1 MSERDADLGRAPADA
16 ARRDAATNSDSLKAR
31 APNFATGL
39 LRLALAPPRYAPIC
53 VAVLGLVVA
62 SQPAAAQGSPPQ
74 PGTTTPTGAI
84 ERLPAVT
91 SPEGIRMTFPYRA
104 PAVSPS
110 SMINSRRT
118 YELIRAGNLYLSL
131 QDAIALALE
140 NNLDVEVARYGP
152 LMAKTEIERAKGG
165 GQLRGLTYTVRELPS
180 GEGGP
185 AGPLL
190 TTLGDNSLSTAVTAN
205 FGDASLVTGSTTEFS
220 VLNPLPLSVG
230 SSIPQYDPTLSTNLS
245 WNHTSMP
252 QASIDSYG
260 VFNYTA
266 NTTSGGGALSQ
277 GFSTGATATLSYTST
292 RTSADSPTEDFNPY
306 TTAALGIT
314 ISQPLLQGF
323 GIDLNRRFIRIAENE
338 QKLAY
343 QTFRLQLV
351 ATVYSVIRLY
361 WDMVSL
367 RGDVGVKK
375 QAMSAAQKLYD
386 DNRSQVEV
394 GTMAPLQLKRAQ
406 AEVARTRQDLIT
418 AQGLAD
424 QQEALLK
431 NVLTRSGKADPS
443 LIAVHIVPLDP
454 LEVPKDEVLPPLEE
468 LVDFALK
475 TRPDL
480 DQERIQLEN
489 VNLSLKGSKN
499 ALLPQLDIVASAT
512 NNAFAGQPNSLP
524 EVNLGFPSL
533 RVTDPALLGG
543 TETLFSQLF
552 QRNYPNYGIGFQ
564 LTIPIRNRIAQ
575 ADVIRDQ
582 LQMRQSE
589 ARLKQNMNQVRVEV
603 ENARLAVER
612 ARAAYEAGVET
623 RSLQEDA
630 LDAEQQ
636 RLAVGQSTT
645 FAVIQIERDLAQARS
660 TELVAAGDYLKAK
673 AALDRAM
680 GRTLLMNNVKYA
692 EGLNGIVPRPPS
704 ALPPEK

>member
-1 MSERDADLGRAPADA
+1 MIARIQDRLIQRMSERDVEVC
-16 ARRDAATNSDSLKAR
+16 
-31 APNFATGL
+31 
-39 LRLALAPPRYAPIC
+39 LAPGGAQW
-53 VAVLGLVVA
+53 LVVSGQRSDGMRPRSSA
-62 SQPAAAQGSPPQ
+62 LVCAAMLGVVLACQPVEAQGNPPQ
-74 PGTTTPTGAI
+74 PGSTAPSGAI
-84 ERLPAVT
+84 ERLPSVT

-104 PAVSPS
+104 PAVSPT
-110 SMINSRRT
+110 SMVNSRRT

-140 NNLDVEVARYGP
+140 NNLDIEVARYGP
-152 LMAKTEIERAKGG
+152 LMATTEIERAKGG
-165 GQLRGLTYTVRELPS
+165 GQLRGLTYTVRELPP

-190 TTLGDNSLSTAVTAN
+190 TALGANALPTALTAN

-220 VLNPLPLSVG
+220 ILNPLPPSTG
-230 SSIPQYDPTLSTNLS
+230 SSIPQYDPSLTTNLS

-252 QASIDSYG
+252 QPSFDSYG
-260 VFNYTA
+260 VFNYTM
-266 NTTSGGGALSQ
+266 NTTTGGGALSQ
-277 GFSTGATATLSYTST
+277 GFSTGATASLSYTST
-292 RTSADSPTEDFNPY
+292 RTNADSPTEDVNPY
-306 TTAALGIT
+306 TTAALGFT

-323 GIDLNRRFIRIAENE
+323 GIDLNRRFIRIAKNE
-338 QKLAY
+338 QKLAT

-361 WDMVSL
+361 WDMASL
-367 RGDVGVKK
+367 RADVGVKK
-375 QAMSAAQKLYD
+375 EALAAAQKLYD

-431 NVLTRSGKADPS
+431 NIITRSGNEDPS
-443 LIAVHIVPLDP
+443 LIAVHIVPLDR

-480 DQERIQLEN
+480 IQERIQLEN

-499 ALLPQLDIVASAT
+499 ALLPQLDLIASAT
-512 NNAFAGQPNSLP
+512 NNAFAGQPNSIP
-524 EVNLGFPSL
+524 EVNLGFPTP

-543 TETLFSQLF
+543 AGTLFSQIF

-589 ARLKQNMNQVRVEV
+589 ARLKQNVNQVRVEV

-612 ARAAYEAGVET
+612 GLAAYEAAVET

-645 FAVIQIERDLAQARS
+645 FAVIQIERDLEQARS
-660 TELVAAGDYLKAK
+660 TELVAAGNYLKAK

-680 GRTLLMNNVKYA
+680 GRTLRMNHVEYA
-692 EGLNGIVPRPPS
+692 EGLSGVVPRPPS

>member
-1 MSERDADLGRAPADA
+1 MQGISERDAGV
-16 ARRDAATNSDSLKAR
+16 
-31 APNFATGL
+31 F
-39 LRLALAPPRYAPIC
+39 LAPGGSRWP
-53 VAVLGLVVA
+53 VASGHWSEGKRLGSSALVCFAALLGLA
-62 SQPAAAQGSPPQ
+62 AMCQPAAAQGNPPQ
-74 PGTTTPTGAI
+74 PGSTAPSGAI

-91 SPEGIRMTFPYRA
+91 SPEGIKLTFPYRA

-110 SMINSRRT
+110 SMMNSRRT

-140 NNLDVEVARYGP
+140 NNLDIEVARYGP

-165 GQLRGLTYTVRELPS
+165 GQLRGLTYTVRELAP

-190 TTLGDNSLSTAVTAN
+190 TALGASALPTALTSN

-220 VLNPLPLSVG
+220 ILNALPPSAG
-230 SSIPQYDPTLSTNLS
+230 SSIPQYDPSLSTNLS

-252 QASIDSYG
+252 EPSFDSYG
-260 VFNYTA
+260 VFNYTT

-277 GFSTGATATLSYTST
+277 GFSTGATASLSYTST
-292 RTSADSPTEDFNPY
+292 RTSTDSTTLGSNPY

-314 ISQPLLQGF
+314 VTQPLLQGF

-361 WDMVSL
+361 WDLASL
-367 RGDVGVKK
+367 RADVGVKK
-375 QAMSAAQKLYD
+375 EALAAAQKLYE

-394 GTMAPLQLKRAQ
+394 GTMATLQLKRAQ

-443 LIAVHIVPLDP
+443 LIDVHIVTLDP
-454 LEVPKDEVLPPLEE
+454 LDVPKGDVLPPLEE

-489 VNLSLKGSKN
+489 INLSLKGSKN
-499 ALLPQLDIVASAT
+499 ELLPQLDLIAGAT
-512 NNAFAGQPNSLP
+512 NNAFAGQINSVP
-524 EVNLGFPSL
+524 EVNLGFPVL
-533 RVTDPALLGG
+533 RQTDPALLGG
-543 TETLFSQLF
+543 AGTLFSQLF

-564 LTIPIRNRIAQ
+564 LTIPIRNRVAQ

-589 ARLKQNMNQVRVEV
+589 ARLKQNLNQVRVEV

-612 ARAAYEAGVET
+612 GRAAYDAAVET

-645 FAVIQIERDLAQARS
+645 FAVIQIERDLEQARS
-660 TELVAAGDYLKAK
+660 TELVAAGNYLKAK

-680 GRTLLMNNVKYA
+680 GRTLRMNHVEYA
-692 EGLNGIVPRPPS
+692 EGLSGVVPRPPS

>member
-1 MSERDADLGRAPADA
+1 MSERDADLGLAPAEI
-16 ARRDAATNSDSLKAR
+16 ARRYAEAGSDSLR
-31 APNFATGL
+31 ADVPSRAAGHL
-39 LRLALAPPRYAPIC
+39 PSAPIRQRYAQLC
-53 VAVLGLVVA
+53 FAMLAFVAA
-62 SQPAAAQGSPPQ
+62 SLPAAAQGNPPQ
-74 PGTTTPTGAI
+74 PGTTAPSGAI
-84 ERLPAVT
+84 ERLPSVT

-110 SMINSRRT
+110 STVNSRRT

-165 GQLRGLTYTVRELPS
+165 GQLRGLTYTVRELPP

-190 TTLGDNSLSTAVTAN
+190 TALGASALPTALTSN

-220 VLNPLPLSVG
+220 VLNPLPLSTG
-230 SSIPQYDPTLSTNLS
+230 SSIPQYDPSWTTNLS
-245 WNHTSMP
+245 WNHTSTP
-252 QASIDSYG
+252 ELFFDNYG

-266 NTTSGGGALSQ
+266 NATSGGTALSQ
-277 GFSTGATATLSYTST
+277 GFSTGATASLSYTSA
-292 RTSADSPTEDFNPY
+292 RTSSDSTTQGYNPY
-306 TTAALGIT
+306 STAALGIT
-314 ISQPLLQGF
+314 ITQPLLQGF
-323 GIDLNRRFIRIAENE
+323 GIDLNRRFIQIAKNE
-338 QKLAY
+338 QKLAT

-361 WDMVSL
+361 WDLVSL
-367 RGDVGVKK
+367 QADVGVKK
-375 QAMSAAQKLYD
+375 EAQAAAQKLYD

-394 GTMAPLQLKRAQ
+394 GTLAPLQLKRAQ
-406 AEVARTRQDLIT
+406 AEVARTKQDLIT
-418 AQGLAD
+418 SQGLAD

-431 NVLTRSGKADPS
+431 NILTRSGNEDPL
-443 LIAVHIVPLDP
+443 LIATHIVPLDH
-454 LEVPKDEVLPPLEE
+454 LEVPKDEVLPPLDE
-468 LVDFALK
+468 LVNFALK

-499 ALLPQLDIVASAT
+499 ELLPQLDIVASAT
-512 NNAFAGQPNSLP
+512 NNAFAGQLNSIP
-524 EVNLGFPSL
+524 EVNLGFPSPRL
-533 RVTDPALLGG
+533 TDPALLGG
-543 TETLFSQLF
+543 AGTLFSQLF

-575 ADVIRDQ
+575 ADVIRDE
-582 LQMRQSE
+582 LQMRQTQ
-589 ARLKQNMNQVRVEV
+589 ARLKQNINQVRVEV

-612 ARAAYEAGVET
+612 GRAAYDAAVET

-660 TELVAAGDYLKAK
+660 TELVAAGNYLKAK

-692 EGLNGIVPRPPS
+692 EGLNGIVPTPPS
-704 ALPPEK
+704 ALPAGK